1 MNNALN
7 IDWNNYLYK
16 GNAPSLVEQLR
27 NIRNMYRQ
35 TSLSKIPSKQERL
48 PRNNYGVPRI
58 AYYGG
63 FTTQT
68 NIPVANK
75 NGGNI

>member
-1 MNNALN
+1 MNNMSN

-16 GNAPSLVEQLR
+16 GNAIPLIEQLH
-27 NIRNMYRQ
+27 NIRNMYKDS
-35 TSLSKIPSKQERL
+35 SLSKIPSKQERL
-48 PRNNYGVPRI
+48 PRNKWGVPRI

-63 FTTQT
+63 FTTWT
-68 NIPVANK
+68 NTPVANK